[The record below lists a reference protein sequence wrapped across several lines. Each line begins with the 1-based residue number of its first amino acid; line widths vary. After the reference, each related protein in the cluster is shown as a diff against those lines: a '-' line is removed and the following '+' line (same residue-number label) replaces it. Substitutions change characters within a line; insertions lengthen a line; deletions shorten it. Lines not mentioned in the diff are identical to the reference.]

1 MHIEETSNESIVH
14 CGPHMDLSSVVA
26 QKETL
31 LQALHIKKSICLEA
45 SEISKIDTAGIQLLL
60 NFVLAAKDANI
71 IWYWKNPTTQLINIS
86 KLLGVDRVL
95 AIKRAGS
102 A

>member
-1 MHIEETSNESIVH
+1 MYIEETSNESIVH
-14 CGPHMDLSSVVA
+14 CGSHMDLSSVVS

-31 LQALHIKKSICLEA
+31 LEALHIKKSICLEA

-71 IWYWKNPTTQLINIS
+71 IWYWKNPATQLINMAE
-86 KLLGVDRVL
+86 LLGIDRLL
-95 AIKRAGS
+95 AIKQSGS
-102 A
+102 V